1 MSQKSVRIVTLV
13 ENQGGVHKGLRSE
26 HGISFYVESNG
37 KSLLFDTGQS
47 EAFLENAEKLKI
59 DLRRIEALC
68 VSHGHYDH
76 SGGVRHLFAQGITP
90 PVWIGK
96 GFFDEKYAKD
106 GTTYE
111 YVGNDFDGE
120 YFNSVGVTYREVDS
134 EVQEMLPGVYAVTRF
149 ERVFPDETV
158 NPRFWVLRK
167 GAFEQDTFGDEI
179 SLVLDTPKGLVV
191 LLGCSHPGVKNILF
205 TITKRFSRKIYA
217 VLGGT
222 HMVEATEGSVARSLQ
237 YFSEGVVDL
246 LGVSHCTGEKAS
258 KQIAERIKGSFEN
271 HTGSMLWID

>member
-1 MSQKSVRIVTLV
+1 MSTKGIRIVTLV
-13 ENQGGVHKGLRSE
+13 ENQGGVHKGLRTE
-26 HGISFYVESNG
+26 HGISFYVEFNG

-47 EAFLENAEKLKI
+47 DAFLRNAEQLKI
-59 DLRRIEALC
+59 DFRNVEALC

-106 GTTYE
+106 GTAYE
-111 YVGNDFDGE
+111 YVGNNFDAE
-120 YFNSVGVTYREVDS
+120 YFKSVGITYHEVDT
-134 EVQEMLPGVYAVTRF
+134 EVQEILPGVFAVTRF

-167 GAFEQDTFGDEI
+167 GAFEQDLFGDEI
-179 SLVLDTPKGLVV
+179 SLVLETSKGLVV

-205 TITKRFSRKIYA
+205 TITKRFSQKIYI

-222 HMVEATEGSVARSLQ
+222 HMVEATEGSVERSIQ
-237 YFSEGVVDL
+237 
-246 LGVSHCTGEKAS
+246 
-258 KQIAERIKGSFEN
+258 
-271 HTGSMLWID
+271 

>member
-1 MSQKSVRIVTLV
+1 
-13 ENQGGVHKGLRSE
+13 
-26 HGISFYVESNG
+26 
-37 KSLLFDTGQS
+37 
-47 EAFLENAEKLKI
+47 
-59 DLRRIEALC
+59 
-68 VSHGHYDH
+68 
-76 SGGVRHLFAQGITP
+76 
-90 PVWIGK
+90 VWIGK

-106 GTTYE
+106 GITYE

-120 YFNSVGVTYREVDS
+120 YFNSVGVAYQEVNT
-134 EVQEMLPGVYAVTRF
+134 EVQEILPGVYAVTRF